1 MRGVYKHGWMDVLYD
16 TVSSMKKYRKNTQ
29 MDVYIITPFQNSSCS
44 SSILP
49 SHQLIRPNQK
59 SLVINSR
66 TLVFRACI
74 FIDNKVW
81 MLRKRRVY
89 VPRLYVKTINATFL
103 SDLASDKMQSRI
115 EPYCFPV
122 HLKKLSRQFLPVRA
136 ALSYISII
144 PTHLG
149 KPTGKKRTYQS
160 TQ

>member
-59 SLVINSR
+59 SLIINSR

-89 VPRLYVKTINATFL
+89 VPRLYVKTINVL
-103 SDLASDKMQSRI
+103 SCTSEKAVKTVSACSRSTI
-115 EPYCFPV
+115 HAEELGTHTPF
-122 HLKKLSRQFLPVRA
+122 HERQAEQKSLLLPNYRIVGER
-136 ALSYISII
+136 II
-144 PTHLG
+144 
-149 KPTGKKRTYQS
+149 RFEV
-160 TQ
+160 

>member
-1 MRGVYKHGWMDVLYD
+1 
-16 TVSSMKKYRKNTQ
+16 
-29 MDVYIITPFQNSSCS
+29 MDVYIITPFQDSSCF

-66 TLVFRACI
+66 TLVFRARI
-74 FIDNKVW
+74 PIDNKVW

-103 SDLASDKMQSRI
+103 SDSASDKMQYRI

-122 HLKKLSRQFLPVRA
+122 HLKKLSRQFLPVHP

-149 KPTGKKRTYQS
+149 KPTGKRKTYQT